1 METGKKYDNQ
11 EALRNMKVGEYIRW
25 KPIMQKELSSDHEK
39 YGFKSFVGVGERW
52 QYGLIIDI
60 LESPKKKDDNNSV
73 QGVHLQLLKGGQMDW
88 IFNFDHFEEIEI
100 IGKLD
105 QD

>member
-1 METGKKYDNQ
+1 METGKKWNNR
-11 EALRNMKVGEYIRW
+11 ETLRSMKVGEYIRW
-25 KPIMQKELSSDHEK
+25 RPVMQAELSSDCEK
-39 YGFKSFVGVGERW
+39 YGFKSFVGVGEEW
-52 QYGLIIDI
+52 QYGLILDI
-60 LESPKKKDDNNSV
+60 LESPKKKDDPQGV
-73 QGVHLQLLKGGQMDW
+73 QGIHLQLLKDGQTDW

>member
-1 METGKKYDNQ
+1 MVTGKKYDNQ
-11 EALRNMKVGEYIRW
+11 ETLRNMKVGEYIRW
-25 KPIMQKELSSDHEK
+25 RPVMQVAYSSDCEK
-39 YGFKSFVGVGERW
+39 YGFKSSGGVREEW
-52 QYGLIIDI
+52 QYGLILDI
-60 LESPKKKDDNNSV
+60 LEAPPVPEAV
-73 QGVHLQLLKGGQMDW
+73 QGIHLQLLKDGQTDW

>member
-1 METGKKYDNQ
+1 METGKKWNNR
-11 EALRNMKVGEYIRW
+11 ETLRSMKIGEYIRW
-25 KPIMQKELSSDHEK
+25 RPVMQAELSSDCEK
-39 YGFKSFVGVGERW
+39 SGFKSFVGVGEEW
-52 QYGLIIDI
+52 QYGLILDI
-60 LESPKKKDDNNSV
+60 LEPPPVPEAV
-73 QGVHLQLLKGGQMDW
+73 QGIHLQLLKDGQTDW